1 MAKNTEKSNAEW
13 REQLTPEQYHVTR
26 EKGTERAFT
35 GRLLDNKAPGTYRC
49 VGCGNE
55 LFQSD
60 TKYESHSGW
69 PSFTAPAADGAVDEA
84 ADDSLGM
91 RRTEVLCAKCNAHL
105 GHVFPDGPGPTGQR
119 YCINSVALDFEE
131 GVADGPDRIE

>member
-1 MAKNTEKSNAEW
+1 MSKKIEKSEAEW
-13 REQLTPEQYHVTR
+13 RDLLTPEQYHVIR
-26 EKGTERAFT
+26 EKGTERPFT
-35 GRLLDNKAPGTYRC
+35 GHLLDNKVAGTYRC

-60 TKYESHSGW
+60 AKYESHCGW
-69 PSFTAPAADGAVDEA
+69 PSFTGPAVAEAVDEEL
-84 ADDSLGM
+84 DDSLGM
-91 RRTEVLCAKCNAHL
+91 RRTEVLCARCNAHL

-131 GVADGPDRIE
+131 GGAEGSG